1 METTQTLKLCSAC
14 GKNQRVDQAEKSTNT
29 QCSKCKYDAQKRWT
43 MAKANQQRNE
53 ALVEG
58 VELMREYLAK
68 QFDNYKIQSFSGPE
82 IASIIRRCAAPKL
95 PEPAIVSDIP
105 S

>member
-1 METTQTLKLCSAC
+1 MNTEPKLCSAC
-14 GKNQRVDQAEKSTNT
+14 GKNPRVDQREKSTNT
-29 QCSKCKYDAQKRWT
+29 QCSDCKYDAQKRWT
-43 MAKANQQRNE
+43 MAKTNQQRNE
-53 ALVEG
+53 AMVEG
-58 VELMREYLAK
+58 VELMRNYLAK

-95 PEPAIVSDIP
+95 PEAALASDTP